1 MNNSRII
8 ANNIKLELKAHSME
22 LSDFS
27 NKIGFSLTDAKK
39 LVEGRLFI
47 PPFQLV
53 KIADALGI
61 TKSQLIDNRGMEE
74 YSSLIHN
81 FRDFKNESNQ
91 ELVLDLIDM
100 YADLAETL

>member
-8 ANNIKLELKAHSME
+8 GNNVKLELIAHSME
-22 LSDFS
+22 LSELGE
-27 NKIGFSLTDAKK
+27 KIGFSLSDVKK

-47 PPFQLV
+47 PPFQLT

-61 TKSQLIDNRGMEE
+61 TKNRLIEDRGMEE

>member
-8 ANNIKLELKAHSME
+8 GNNISLELTKQSIDIIE
-22 LSDFS
+22 FGK
-27 NKIGFSLTDAKK
+27 KIGFSVSDVHK

-47 PPFQLV
+47 PPFQLS

-61 TKSQLIDNRGMEE
+61 TKAEVIENRGMAE
-74 YSSLIHN
+74 YNSLIHN
-81 FRDFKNESNQ
+81 FRDFQNEENQ

-100 YADLAETL
+100 YADLAEAL

>member
-8 ANNIKLELKAHSME
+8 GNNIKLELVEQSME
-22 LSDFS
+22 LPEFGK
-27 NKIGFSLTDAKK
+27 KIGFSLTDVRK
-39 LVEGRLFI
+39 LIEGRLFI

-53 KIADALGI
+53 KIADILGI
-61 TKSQLIDNRGMEE
+61 TKEQLMKDRGAEA
-74 YSSLIHN
+74 YNSLIHN

-100 YADLAETL
+100 YADLAEIL